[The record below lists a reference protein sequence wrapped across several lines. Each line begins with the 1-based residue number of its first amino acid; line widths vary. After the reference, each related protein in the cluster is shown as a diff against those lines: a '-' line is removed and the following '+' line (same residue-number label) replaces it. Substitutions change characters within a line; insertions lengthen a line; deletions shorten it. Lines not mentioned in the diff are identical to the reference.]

1 MGKQR
6 TSGGRHADR
15 SKRRVRQLTRR
26 ASRMTVLSSLL
37 LPMPV
42 AMAVPQAVTL
52 SEEVLGVTRLPATG
66 VGDPARSHLAA
77 AAAARRHGFGAA
89 GPSVSVTR
97 VEKLARS
104 RQQVRAQ
111 ASAIAANGIPA
122 AALRAYRTAEAT
134 MNIADPSCGLSWGLL
149 AGIGRIESDH
159 GRYGG
164 AVLAD
169 NGISTPRIL
178 GLPLNGTGAV
188 SAIADTDHGTLDGD
202 KKWDR
207 AVGPMQFIPSTW
219 AMVGVDGDGDGQ
231 RNPHDIDDA
240 ALAAAAYLCVGD
252 NDLTTPAGM
261 HDAVLSYNHSE
272 DYVATVLGVAHAY
285 QSGIVN
291 LPLLTATLTLPTGPG
306 TEVGLTPGHGIAIG
320 ATDDVSKVG
329 PKKAKQAR
337 RGATDS
343 TKGRTKDGTKAG
355 DTKNDAKV
363 GDRTQKP
370 SGGGDQ
376 QKPPAGDG
384 QGPVDDSTPRTGGGD
399 KPTPTPEPKPTPE
412 PNDPPSTGD
421 NGGNGGGDETE
432 PSPTPNPS
440 PSPTPTPT
448 PDPSQDVA
456 EGTLVWCDEAAQDAL
471 CLDDAEHPLEVDVD
485 SYKSLVDSPVTVIYG
500 STDGSLSGTICSI
513 QPGKVDEPEC

>member
-1 MGKQR
+1 MF
-6 TSGGRHADR
+6 
-15 SKRRVRQLTRR
+15 KRRSSRHVPGVRWGRVNRR
-26 ASRMTVLSSLL
+26 ALRLAAFSFLLPVPVALAAPLSS
-37 LPMPV
+37 
-42 AMAVPQAVTL
+42 T
-52 SEEVLGVTRLPATG
+52 LPAETLEAMSQVPVRG
-66 VGDPARSHLAA
+66 VGDTVLPRVLPLPAKASGKQLDPAA
-77 AAAARRHGFGAA
+77 
-89 GPSVSVTR
+89 SVTR

-178 GLPLNGTGAV
+178 GLPLNGAGAV

-329 PKKAKQAR
+329 PKKARQAR

-432 PSPTPNPS
+432 PSPSPTPNPS